1 MKQNV
6 KKVVIESYLS
16 LAEEMGWSGE
26 IGADFDI
33 SVPKDVKFGDFSCNI
48 AMILA
53 SRRKVKPRDIAEKL
67 SKHIKK
73 NDLFS
78 SVSVAGPGFI
88 NMTINPVRWVERIR
102 EILDADESFG
112 SVDTGESKKVL
123 IEFVSANPTGPL
135 HIGHGRGAVVG
146 DTLARIMRK
155 AGYDVHTE
163 YYINDVG
170 LQMDN
175 LGRSTIARCL
185 EGLGESFDEPPYK
198 GDYIKDIARM
208 FLETKDASLFSGSA
222 GEMVDEARDFTAS
235 CIMDDIRAD
244 LKEFRIAFDEWF
256 SEMSLHSNGE
266 VDKTIE
272 MLKEKNQIYESDG
285 ALWLKTESAGDEKDR
300 VVRRANGVTTY
311 LASDIAYHK
320 NKFDRNFDTVIN
332 VWGADHHGYVPR
344 MKAVVKALGYDPSRL
359 VIRLVQLV
367 SLKKSGQAMAMSTRA
382 GVFTTLR
389 EIMDEVGVDA
399 TRYFFLMRSSDSQLE
414 FDVDLAK
421 KQSSENPVYY
431 VQYAHARCC
440 NIFVTARDNKI
451 DPEPH
456 HEGIDL
462 SLLQGK
468 DELSLI
474 RKLLEFPDVV
484 ESCALSLQPHP
495 VTQYLTEVSSLFHY
509 FYRHNRVVTDDPALT
524 QARLYLTRAVRVVLR
539 NGLEILGITAPLRM

>member
-6 KKVVIESYLS
+6 KKVVTESYLS

-26 IGADFDI
+26 TDGAFDI
-33 SVPKDVKFGDFSCNI
+33 SIPKDVKFGDFSCNI

-53 SRRKVKPRDIAEKL
+53 SRHKTKPRGMAEKL
-67 SKHIKK
+67 SERIRDS
-73 NDLFS
+73 DLFS
-78 SVSVAGPGFI
+78 SVLVAGPGFI
-88 NMTINPVRWVERIR
+88 NMTVKPIHWVERLK

-112 SVDTGESKKVL
+112 CVDTGESKKVL
-123 IEFVSANPTGPL
+123 VEFVSANPTGPL

-175 LGRSTIARCL
+175 LGRSTIARCF
-185 EGLGESFDEPPYK
+185 ESLGKSFDEPPYK
-198 GDYIKDIARM
+198 GDYIKDIARR
-208 FLETKDASLFSGSA
+208 FLETKDADLFSESDDKLV
-222 GEMVDEARDFTAS
+222 EQARDFTAS

-244 LKEFRIAFDEWF
+244 LKEFRIEFDEWF
-256 SEMSLHSNGE
+256 SEMSLHTNGDVE
-266 VDKTIE
+266 KTIE
-272 MLKEKNQIYESDG
+272 ILKENNHIYESDG

-344 MKAVVKALGYDPSRL
+344 MKAVVKALGRDPSKL
-359 VIRLVQLV
+359 VVRLVQLV
-367 SLKKSGQAMAMSTRA
+367 SLKKSGQSLSMSTRA
-382 GVFTTLR
+382 GVFATLR

-421 KQSSENPVYY
+421 KQSSENPVFY

-440 NIFVTARDNKI
+440 NIFVTAREREI
-451 DPEPH
+451 DPAPFDKN
-456 HEGIDL
+456 IDL

-468 DELSLI
+468 DELALI
-474 RKLLEFPDVV
+474 RKLLELPDVV
-484 ESCALSLQPHP
+484 ESCAISLQPHP

-524 QARLYLTRAVRVVLR
+524 RARLFLTKAVRIVLR
-539 NGLEILGITAPLRM
+539 NGLDILGVNAPERM

>member
-6 KKVVIESYLS
+6 KKVINDSFDDLS
-16 LAEEMGWSGE
+16 DEMGWSGE
-26 IGADFDI
+26 IGDAIDI
-33 SVPKDVKFGDFSCNI
+33 STPKDIKFGDFSCNV

-53 SRRKVKPRDIAEKL
+53 SRHKTKPREIAEKL
-67 SKHIKK
+67 SERIRE
-73 NDLFS
+73 NELFS

-88 NMTINPVRWVERIR
+88 NMTIKPIHWVERLK

-112 SVDTGESKKVL
+112 CVDTGESKKVL
-123 IEFVSANPTGPL
+123 VEFVSANPTGPL

-175 LGRSTIARCL
+175 LGRSTIARSL
-185 EGLGESFDEPPYK
+185 EALGENFDEPPYK
-198 GDYIKDIARM
+198 GDYIKDIAQL
-208 FLETKDASLFSGSA
+208 FLKTKDADLFSKSDDKLV
-222 GEMVDEARDFTAS
+222 EEARDFTAS
-235 CIMDDIRAD
+235 RIMDDIRAD
-244 LKEFRIAFDEWF
+244 LKEFRIEFDEWF
-256 SEMSLHSNGE
+256 SEMSLHANGE
-266 VDKTIE
+266 VEKTIE
-272 MLKEKNQIYESDG
+272 ILKENNHIYESDG

-344 MKAVVKALGYDPSRL
+344 MKAVVKALGHDPSRL

-367 SLKKSGQAMAMSTRA
+367 SLKKSGQSLAMSTRA

-421 KQSSENPVYY
+421 KQSSENPVFY

-440 NIFVTARDNKI
+440 NIFVTAEERKI
-451 DPEPH
+451 DLALLDKN
-456 HEGIDL
+456 IDL
-462 SLLQGK
+462 SLLEGG
-468 DELSLI
+468 DELALI
-474 RKLLEFPDVV
+474 RKLLELPNVV
-484 ESCALSLQPHP
+484 ESCAISLQPHP
-495 VTQYLTEVSSLFHY
+495 VTQYLTDVSALFHY

-524 QARLYLTRAVRVVLR
+524 RARLFLTKAVRIVLR
-539 NGLEILGITAPLRM
+539 NGLDILGVNAPERM